1 MFTTSAA
8 MLVLLG
14 FLVATLLTFLFA
26 PAYRARISRL
36 TEQGLRRS
44 MPMTEAEIRA
54 DKDRLRADYAIKLH
68 KQALTLDELRSATAR
83 HVIEINRRDARITAL
98 EGDLD
103 GIRSRLE
110 ESENARRVLEQTIK
124 DRLPRVEHRLAEAKK
139 LLFQRDRD
147 IATLTGDYERV
158 QRALNEATQIN
169 AQQRTEISRYQAISV
184 NRGATSRESLADPR
198 FDAEVALRSEIEG
211 LREQTRTQASLI
223 DRLQQALS
231 GTGQTV
237 DATAAGTASTAE
249 NAPAEVAE
257 LKRQLLEAE
266 AALKAAKPA
275 GEVVD
280 ARAMKA
286 QIEDQAAEI
295 GRLKAALEAYEG
307 GADDSRS
314 LSMKDSRIAMKSRL
328 SALQAQVDAQTET
341 IQRLRAETAA
351 ANERLAR
358 QAQHFMEEMRR
369 LGAGTLP
376 ASAPQRRRPEATP
389 RRSLAERISQVNPA
403 LADAL
408 SGSSRAANDTTEPP
422 ARAASA
428 DASATP
434 SETPRPRGIAAQV
447 RALAAA
453 EPLPATDP
461 SAAAPAGPE
470 QAMAA
475 AEAASDAA
483 APAEPARRRM
493 RLLDRIADL
502 SKTS

>member
-14 FLVATLLTFLFA
+14 FLIATLLTFLLA
-26 PAYRARISRL
+26 PAYRARVSRL
-36 TEQGLRRS
+36 TELGLRRS

-68 KQALTLDELRSATAR
+68 KQALALDELRAATAR

-103 GIRSRLE
+103 GVRSRLE
-110 ESENARRVLEQTIK
+110 ENENARRVLEQTIK

-184 NRGATSRESLADPR
+184 SRGATSRELLADPR

-223 DRLQQALS
+223 ERLQQALS
-231 GTGQTV
+231 GTGQAA
-237 DATAAGTASTAE
+237 DATAGATAVAAS
-249 NAPAEVAE
+249 APAEVAE
-257 LKRQLLEAE
+257 LRRQLLEAE

-275 GEVVD
+275 AEVAD
-280 ARAMKA
+280 TRAMKA
-286 QIEDQAAEI
+286 QLEDQSAEI
-295 GRLKAALEAYEG
+295 GRLKAALETYQG
-307 GADDSRS
+307 GADDGRS
-314 LSMKDSRIAMKSRL
+314 LSIKDSRIAMKSRL
-328 SALQAQVDAQTET
+328 SALQAQVDAQSET

-376 ASAPQRRRPEATP
+376 ATAPQRRRTEAQN

-422 ARAASA
+422 ARATAPAANGSPA
-428 DASATP
+428 
-434 SETPRPRGIAAQV
+434 ETPKPRGIAAQV

-453 EPLPATDP
+453 DPAP
-461 SAAAPAGPE
+461 AAAPASVAPAVGETP
-470 QAMAA
+470 
-475 AEAASDAA
+475 A
-483 APAEPARRRM
+483 APAAAAGDGAAPADPARRRS

>member
-1 MFTTSAA
+1 

-26 PAYRARISRL
+26 PAYRSRISRL

-68 KQALTLDELRSATAR
+68 KQALTLDELRAATAR

-184 NRGATSRESLADPR
+184 SRGATSRESLADPR

-237 DATAAGTASTAE
+237 DAAASAASGTAADS
-249 NAPAEVAE
+249 APAEVAE

-266 AALKAAKPA
+266 AALKAARPA
-275 GEVVD
+275 GEAVD

-295 GRLKAALEAYEG
+295 GRLKAALEAYESG
-307 GADDSRS
+307 EDQSRS

-328 SALQAQVDAQTET
+328 SALQSQVDSQTET

-376 ASAPQRRRPEATP
+376 AAAPQRRRPEAQP

-422 ARAASA
+422 ARAAAAEAKGSA
-428 DASATP
+428 AESP
-434 SETPRPRGIAAQV
+434 KPRGIAAQV

-453 EPLPATDP
+453 EPAPSSEAT
-461 SAAAPAGPE
+461 AAAPASAEPPP
-470 QAMAA
+470 AA
-475 AEAASDAA
+475 AVAGDAAA
-483 APAEPARRRM
+483 APAEPARRRI

>member
-1 MFTTSAA
+1 

-14 FLVATLLTFLFA
+14 FLVATLLTFLVA
-26 PAYRARISRL
+26 PAYRSRIARL
-36 TEQGLRRS
+36 TELGLRRS

-103 GIRSRLE
+103 GIKSRLE

-211 LREQTRTQASLI
+211 LREQTRTQTSLI

-237 DATAAGTASTAE
+237 DAATPAAADS
-249 NAPAEVAE
+249 APAEVAE

-275 GEVVD
+275 ADVVD
-280 ARAMKA
+280 TRAMKA
-286 QIEDQAAEI
+286 QLEDQAAEI

-307 GADDSRS
+307 GADESRT

-328 SALQAQVDAQTET
+328 SALQAQVESQTET

-376 ASAPQRRRPEATP
+376 ASAPQRRRPEAQA

-422 ARAASA
+422 ARALSA
-428 DASATP
+428 EANGSS
-434 SETPRPRGIAAQV
+434 SETPKPRGIAAQV

-453 EPLPATDP
+453 EP
-461 SAAAPAGPE
+461 AP
-470 QAMAA
+470 A
-475 AEAASDAA
+475 AEAAAVAPSAAEPAAAAGTADAA
-483 APAEPARRRM
+483 ASPAEPGRRRM

>member
-26 PAYRARISRL
+26 PAYRSRISRL

-68 KQALTLDELRSATAR
+68 KQALTLDELRAATAR

-184 NRGATSRESLADPR
+184 SRGATSRESLADPR

-223 DRLQQALS
+223 DRLQQAL
-231 GTGQTV
+231 TGQTV
-237 DATAAGTASTAE
+237 DAAASAASGTAADS
-249 NAPAEVAE
+249 APAEVAE

-266 AALKAAKPA
+266 AALKAARPA
-275 GEVVD
+275 GEAVD
-280 ARAMKA
+280 TRAMKA

-295 GRLKAALEAYEG
+295 GRLKAALEAYESG
-307 GADDSRS
+307 EDQSRS

-328 SALQAQVDAQTET
+328 SALQSQVDSQTET

-376 ASAPQRRRPEATP
+376 AAAPQRRRPEAQP

-422 ARAASA
+422 ARAAAAEAKGSA
-428 DASATP
+428 AESP
-434 SETPRPRGIAAQV
+434 KPRGIAAQV

-453 EPLPATDP
+453 EPAPSSEAT
-461 SAAAPAGPE
+461 AAAPASAEPPP
-470 QAMAA
+470 AA
-475 AEAASDAA
+475 AVAGDAAA

>member
-14 FLVATLLTFLFA
+14 FLVATLLTFLVA
-26 PAYRARISRL
+26 PAYRSRIARL
-36 TEQGLRRS
+36 TELGLRRS

-103 GIRSRLE
+103 GIKSRLE

-211 LREQTRTQASLI
+211 LREQTRTQTSLI

-231 GTGQTV
+231 GTGPTV
-237 DATAAGTASTAE
+237 DAATPAAAADS
-249 NAPAEVAE
+249 APAEVAE

-275 GEVVD
+275 ADVVD
-280 ARAMKA
+280 TRAMKA
-286 QIEDQAAEI
+286 QLEDQAAEV

-307 GADDSRS
+307 GADESRT

-328 SALQAQVDAQTET
+328 SALQAQVESQTET

-376 ASAPQRRRPEATP
+376 ASAPQRRRPEAQA

-422 ARAASA
+422 ARALSA
-428 DASATP
+428 EANGSS
-434 SETPRPRGIAAQV
+434 SETPKPRGIAAQV

-453 EPLPATDP
+453 EP
-461 SAAAPAGPE
+461 AP
-470 QAMAA
+470 A
-475 AEAASDAA
+475 AEAAAVAPSAAEPAAAAAGTADAA
-483 APAEPARRRM
+483 ASPAEPGRRRM